1 MPSVTFTDSPPQ
13 AEAQHDKRYAPPAP
27 DSRRDK
33 IPPLPRLRSS
43 DAAPLPSMSIDDVYK
58 YDGSGLARR
67 SDTRPNSTPAD
78 LSRQNERELR
88 IARDEIDNLKK
99 QIEQMKADVARMQR
113 PQLVPQGQAPYRP
126 APVVPPGSQ
135 APFYPPPV
143 VQPGSDKKPYPVQ
156 PLLPPSARPWE
167 APYQPVPVPAVRP
180 GIPPADR
187 TAPPGAI
194 APPRVVPGR
203 PVSPEAP
210 KQPVSPEIPRQPVVV
225 PPRQP
230 GVQPLR
236 PQDVGKAN
244 DDFAARLRADNNL
257 QSEAKLDRKVEDL
270 KAPFERYMQGER
282 ERLTRAM
289 DGSSKDHPETAG
301 NNTAWL
307 LSQPAESLIRDFGF
321 AAKMKDVDWYFREK
335 YVIAD
340 ENKVSDERKEQW
352 EQVRNS
358 ASNPQDPNWEKKQGV
373 LHEIMNGSHIA
384 EGRRFGRMNSER
396 GDNPV
401 SNNKLQWQVEAAEAL
416 VKANSA
422 NVNHD
427 FSTRAIIRG
436 LVGNSNA
443 RGEVYLPVPE
453 AARIK
458 LLDAITPMSKEAGNA
473 FLGANPKDTALAT
486 VITALE
492 RSHASRRPEE
502 AFQTAALNKLME
514 FDDAR
519 GIAVLQKLSTE
530 SANTKI
536 KDQATAQLKKLRDK
550 IKP

>member
-1 MPSVTFTDSPPQ
+1 V
-13 AEAQHDKRYAPPAP
+13 
-27 DSRRDK
+27 
-33 IPPLPRLRSS
+33 IPP
-43 DAAPLPSMSIDDVYK
+43 
-58 YDGSGLARR
+58 G
-67 SDTRPNSTPAD
+67 
-78 LSRQNERELR
+78 
-88 IARDEIDNLKK
+88 
-99 QIEQMKADVARMQR
+99 
-113 PQLVPQGQAPYRP
+113 
-126 APVVPPGSQ
+126 
-135 APFYPPPV
+135 
-143 VQPGSDKKPYPVQ
+143 
-156 PLLPPSARPWE
+156 
-167 APYQPVPVPAVRP
+167 
-180 GIPPADR
+180 
-187 TAPPGAI
+187 
-194 APPRVVPGR
+194 
-203 PVSPEAP
+203 
-210 KQPVSPEIPRQPVVV
+210 
-225 PPRQP
+225 QP
-230 GVQPLR
+230 GVQPLK
-236 PQDVGKAN
+236 PQELGKAG
-244 DDFAARLRADNNL
+244 DDFATRLRTDANL
-257 QSEAKLDRKVEDL
+257 QTEVQRDRKIEEL
-270 KAPFERYMQGER
+270 KVPFERYMQGER

-289 DGSSKDHPETAG
+289 DSSSKDHPETASA
-301 NNTAWL
+301 NTAWL

-321 AAKMKDVDWYFREK
+321 AAKMKDVEWYFREK

-340 ENKVSDERKEQW
+340 ENKVSDQRKEQW

-358 ASNPQDPNWEKKQGV
+358 ASNPEDPNWEKKQGV
-373 LHEIMNGSHIA
+373 LQEIMNGSHIA
-384 EGRRFGRMNSER
+384 DGRKFGRMNSER

-443 RGEVYLPVPE
+443 RGEVDLWVPE

-492 RSHASRRPEE
+492 RSHASRKSEE
-502 AFQTAALNKLME
+502 GFQTAAINKLME

-519 GIAVLQKLSTE
+519 GIAILQKLSTE

-536 KDQATAQLKKLRDK
+536 KDQATVQLKKLREK